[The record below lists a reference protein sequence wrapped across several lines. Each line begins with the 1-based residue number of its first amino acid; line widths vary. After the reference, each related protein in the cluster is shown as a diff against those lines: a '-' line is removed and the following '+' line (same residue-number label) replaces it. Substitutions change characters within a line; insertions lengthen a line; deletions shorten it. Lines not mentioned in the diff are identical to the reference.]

1 MSKATGSP
9 ILKFGLLALAVLA
22 IVFLAMR
29 MMGGTGGEDELGV
42 VPEPKY
48 DPVDPIDP
56 ANVIGGGSGGPAP
69 VKK

>member
-22 IVFLAMR
+22 VVFLVMR
-29 MMGGTGGEDELGV
+29 MSGGGGEDELGV

-56 ANVIGGGSGGPAP
+56 ANVIGGDLGGTP

>member
-1 MSKATGSP
+1 MSKAAGSP
-9 ILKFGLLALAVLA
+9 MLKFGLLALAVLA
-22 IVFLAMR
+22 IVFLVMR
-29 MMGGTGGEDELGV
+29 MSGGDGTDELGV

-56 ANVIGGGSGGPAP
+56 ANVIGGDLGGTP